1 MLAKSK
7 TQRPD
12 CVFGL
17 HYIMIFIFIWILG
30 AHLHAQSTHH
40 IYDDVLR
47 SLFRLGSYLHVAHT
61 FPLSGQANTI
71 YNIINMHCVYIWCVR
86 SNCKTQNLGRHNNTY
101 DVVRALRV
109 KFKRIDHTLIGW
121 IKPRTESELQTCG
134 TVQNRNSNARD
145 HTFHTLFF
153 IVLFVYLLGCWRY
166 IYIYWVPT
174 CGLLHI
180 IPRNIASAKSAAY
193 SSFHALSTLARTI
206 YMKKVI
212 YIWRLWLCILYF
224 VSGRLALLFRR
235 RWMSV
240 PDRVVLLAAAIS
252 SLSPVTISRKHSTS
266 FGRTAKRLNSQSSCF
281 AFTTLTLHIQNHV
294 ELFRIY
300 TYIIKLCTSATV
312 ARHTLTR
319 WTDLTISIANMMSN
333 NKTIKILQSIIEKKH
348 NNNTHDQRINQWE
361 LCVEHDQSKI

>member
-109 KFKRIDHTLIGW
+109 KFKRIDHTFIGW

-166 IYIYWVPT
+166 IYILGANMWFIAYYT
-174 CGLLHI
+174 TQYRICKISGL
-180 IPRNIASAKSAAY
+180 
-193 SSFHALSTLARTI
+193 F
-206 YMKKVI
+206 
-212 YIWRLWLCILYF
+212 F
-224 VSGRLALLFRR
+224 VSCFVHARSHDLHEESNLHLT
-235 RWMSV
+235 
-240 PDRVVLLAAAIS
+240 VV
-252 SLSPVTISRKHSTS
+252 VVY
-266 FGRTAKRLNSQSSCF
+266 
-281 AFTTLTLHIQNHV
+281 TL
-294 ELFRIY
+294 
-300 TYIIKLCTSATV
+300 
-312 ARHTLTR
+312 
-319 WTDLTISIANMMSN
+319 
-333 NKTIKILQSIIEKKH
+333 
-348 NNNTHDQRINQWE
+348 
-361 LCVEHDQSKI
+361 LCVWSAGAVVSSSVYVSSRSCRITGGRDQFTFSGDDFTQTQHLIRSDGKKT